1 LIHSN
6 IHPFIAYLPIV
17 RSPHWRKTAVLTKG
31 FEVEVYTGSPTGD
44 IVGLSDRITA
54 DIDGFVREPDSRN
67 VEYITEPFRNYEQ
80 LLCALVQ
87 PRLKLR
93 QYLNT
98 LGDYT
103 IVPGSTLSLGD
114 SSRFYRSEP
123 SNPYHDYI
131 ENTYGTQVVTAS
143 IHINVG
149 IPDPQLLL
157 KACRLVRLEAPL
169 FLALSAASPFLDGE
183 VTGFHSNRW
192 AVFPQTPKQVPLFE
206 SHEHFIAWTE
216 AQLASGSMQNVRHL
230 WSSVRPNGAA
240 RPYDLNRLELRICD
254 LVTHPV
260 KLLAISALL
269 EARIQQLMDDPSLDP
284 FNSSIF
290 SQNLAQLDRLTAANE
305 QAVAKNSLDAELT
318 HWQDGR
324 SLLARDW
331 IEELYTEVWPTAKKH
346 GFSCFLNPVQ
356 TILRDGNE
364 AQQWLKMIEKGW
376 SVRAVMQQ
384 AILSMELDELEL
396 RNKLCEPM
404 MA

>member
-1 LIHSN
+1 M
-6 IHPFIAYLPIV
+6 
-17 RSPHWRKTAVLTKG
+17 LTKG

-44 IVGLSDRITA
+44 IIGLSDRITA
-54 DIDGFVREPDSRN
+54 EINGFVREPDSRN
-67 VEYITEPFRNYEQ
+67 VEYITDPLRDYEQ

-93 QYLNT
+93 QHLAT

-103 IVPGSTLSLGD
+103 IIPGSALSLGD
-114 SSRFYRSEP
+114 SNHFYRSEP
-123 SNPYHDYI
+123 NNPYHTYI
-131 ENTYGTQVVTAS
+131 EKTYGTQVVTAS

-149 IPDPQLLL
+149 IPDPELLM

-169 FLALSAASPFLDGE
+169 FLALSAASPFLDGKI
-183 VTGFHSNRW
+183 TGFHSNRW
-192 AVFPQTPKQVPLFE
+192 AVFPQTPKQVPLFD
-206 SHEHFIAWTE
+206 SHKHFIEWTE
-216 AQLASGSMQNVRHL
+216 AQLAAGTMQNVRHL

-269 EARIQQLMDDPSLDP
+269 EARLQQLMDDPSLDP

-290 SQNLAQLDRLTAANE
+290 SQDLGQLDRLTAANE
-305 QAVAKNSLDAELT
+305 QAAARNSLDATLT

-364 AQQWLKMIEKGW
+364 AQQWLKMIDKGW
-376 SVRAVMQQ
+376 SVRSVMQQ

-396 RNKLCEPM
+396 RNKLCEPTV
-404 MA
+404 A

>member
-1 LIHSN
+1 L
-6 IHPFIAYLPIV
+6 
-17 RSPHWRKTAVLTKG
+17 RKIAVLTKG
-31 FEVEVYTGSPTGD
+31 FEVEVYTGSPAGD
-44 IVGLSDRITA
+44 IIGLSDRITA
-54 DIDGFVREPDSRN
+54 EIDGFVREPDSRN
-67 VEYITEPFRNYEQ
+67 VEYITEPLRDYEQ

-103 IVPGSTLSLGD
+103 IIPGSTLSLGD
-114 SSRFYRSEP
+114 STRFYRSEP
-123 SNPYHDYI
+123 HNPYHAYI

-169 FLALSAASPFLDGE
+169 FLALSAASPFLDGK

-216 AQLASGSMQNVRHL
+216 AQLAAGTMQNVRHL
-230 WSSVRPNGAA
+230 WSSVRPNGAD
-240 RPYDLNRLELRICD
+240 RPYNLNRLELRICD

-284 FNSSIF
+284 FNSSVF
-290 SQNLAQLDRLTAANE
+290 SQDLAQLERLTAANE
-305 QAVAKNSLDAELT
+305 QAAAKNSLDAELV

-364 AQQWLKMIEKGW
+364 AQQWLKMLDKGW
-376 SVRAVMQQ
+376 SVRSVMQQ

-396 RNKLCEPM
+396 RNKLCEPLI
-404 MA
+404 A

>member
-1 LIHSN
+1 MGLGCGLSTPTSTHCPST
-6 IHPFIAYLPIV
+6 P
-17 RSPHWRKTAVLTKG
+17 SRKTAVLTKG
-31 FEVEVYTGSPTGD
+31 IEVEVYTGSPAGD

-67 VEYITEPFRNYEQ
+67 VEYITEPFRDYEQ

-114 SSRFYRSEP
+114 STRFYRSEP

-216 AQLASGSMQNVRHL
+216 AQLAAGTMQNVRHL

-290 SQNLAQLDRLTAANE
+290 NQDLAQLERLTAANE

-364 AQQWLKMIEKGW
+364 AQQWLKMIDKGW

-396 RNKLCEPM
+396 RNKLCEPT

>member
-1 LIHSN
+1 M
-6 IHPFIAYLPIV
+6 
-17 RSPHWRKTAVLTKG
+17 LTKG
-31 FEVEVYTGSPTGD
+31 FEVEVYTGSPNGD

-54 DIDGFVREPDSRN
+54 EIDGFVREPDSRN
-67 VEYITEPFRNYEQ
+67 VEYVTDPLRDYEQ

-93 QYLNT
+93 QYLSS

-103 IVPGSTLSLGD
+103 IIPGSTLSLGD
-114 SSRFYRSEP
+114 SSRFLRSEP
-123 SNPYHDYI
+123 NNPYHSYI

-143 IHINVG
+143 IHMNVG

-169 FLALSAASPFLDGE
+169 FLALSAASPFLDGK

-206 SHEHFIAWTE
+206 NHGHFIAWTE
-216 AQLASGSMQNVRHL
+216 AQLAAGTMQNVRHL

-260 KLLAISALL
+260 KLLAIAALL
-269 EARIQQLMDDPSLDP
+269 EARLQQLMDDPSLDP

-290 SQNLAQLDRLTAANE
+290 SQDLAQLEHLTAANE
-305 QAVAKNSLDAELT
+305 QAAARNSLDAELT

-346 GFSCFLNPVQ
+346 GFSCFLTPIQ

-364 AQQWLKMIEKGW
+364 AQQWLRMIDKGW

-396 RNKLCEPM
+396 RNRLCEPT

>member
-1 LIHSN
+1 M
-6 IHPFIAYLPIV
+6 
-17 RSPHWRKTAVLTKG
+17 LTKG
-31 FEVEVYTGSPTGD
+31 FEVEVYTGSPNGD

-67 VEYITEPFRNYEQ
+67 VEYVTDPLRDYEQ

-93 QYLNT
+93 QYLSS

-103 IVPGSTLSLGD
+103 IIPGSTLSLGD

-123 SNPYHDYI
+123 NNPYHSYI
-131 ENTYGTQVVTAS
+131 EKTYGTQVVTAS

-169 FLALSAASPFLDGE
+169 FLALSAASPFLDGK

-216 AQLASGSMQNVRHL
+216 AQLTAGTMQNVRHL
-230 WSSVRPNGAA
+230 WSSVRPNGSA

-260 KLLAISALL
+260 KLLAICALL
-269 EARIQQLMDDPSLDP
+269 EARIQQLIDDPSLDP

-290 SQNLAQLDRLTAANE
+290 YRDSAQLERLTAANE
-305 QAVAKNSLDAELT
+305 QAVARNSLDAELS

-346 GFSCFLNPVQ
+346 GFSCFLTPLQ

-364 AQQWLKMIEKGW
+364 AQQWLKTIDKGW
-376 SVRAVMQQ
+376 SVRSVMQQ
-384 AILSMELDELEL
+384 AILSMELDEMEL
-396 RNKLCEPM
+396 GNKLCEPM